1 MLDGEAIDGEAM
13 RDSKVGGV
21 KVEGE
26 VKPHLGAS
34 VLEIFEGGLDTFGL
48 YRKYENL
55 AREKN
60 CGACCVFCGVVRGEE
75 FGGDLSGVLGGF
87 GKQDFEA
94 RSFDGGKS
102 HAGLEDSKPSENL
115 ETQGGGNPASV
126 GGDSSQGDSREIEG
140 LSFDIYESLLKGWF
154 ARWEE
159 RLGGRAILCMAH
171 SRGDVM
177 VGESSFMCAII
188 SPQRRVAL
196 EYYEAFIED
205 FKHRAPIWKYDL
217 VAGRRIYASARSH
230 ALPSSGLLG

>member
-1 MLDGEAIDGEAM
+1 M
-13 RDSKVGGV
+13 
-21 KVEGE
+21 
-26 VKPHLGAS
+26 
-34 VLEIFEGGLDTFGL
+34 LEIFDGALDTFGL

-75 FGGDLSGVLGGF
+75 FGGELSGELDEGLDGAIGG
-87 GKQDFEA
+87 DFRCGEPCEKLEA
-94 RSFDGGKS
+94 K
-102 HAGLEDSKPSENL
+102 
-115 ETQGGGNPASV
+115 GGGNPASA
-126 GGDSSQGDSREIEG
+126 GGDSSQGISREIEG
-140 LSFDIYESLLKGWF
+140 LSFDIYEPLLREWF

-177 VGESSFMCAII
+177 VGESSFVCAII

-217 VAGRRIYASARSH
+217 VAGHRIYASARSH
-230 ALPSSGLLG
+230 VLPSSGLLG

>member
-1 MLDGEAIDGEAM
+1 MLDSKAIDGEAM
-13 RDSKVGGV
+13 RDSKAEGV
-21 KVEGE
+21 KVEG
-26 VKPHLGAS
+26 VASHLGAS
-34 VLEIFEGGLDTFGL
+34 MLEIFDGALDTFGL

-75 FGGDLSGVLGGF
+75 FGGDLSGELEGAIGG
-87 GKQDFEA
+87 DFRRGE
-94 RSFDGGKS
+94 
-102 HAGLEDSKPSENL
+102 LCENL
-115 ETQGGGNPASV
+115 EAKGGGNPASV
-126 GGDSSQGDSREIEG
+126 GGDSKQGDFRQIEG
-140 LSFDIYESLLKGWF
+140 LSFDVYEPLLREWF

-171 SRGDVM
+171 SRGDVV

-205 FKHRAPIWKYDL
+205 FKHHAPIWKYDL

>member
-1 MLDGEAIDGEAM
+1 M
-13 RDSKVGGV
+13 
-21 KVEGE
+21 
-26 VKPHLGAS
+26 
-34 VLEIFEGGLDTFGL
+34 LEIFDGALDTCKL

-75 FGGDLSGVLGGF
+75 FGGDLNEELDEGLDGAIGGDF
-87 GKQDFEA
+87 RRGK
-94 RSFDGGKS
+94 
-102 HAGLEDSKPSENL
+102 PCENL
-115 ETQGGGNPASV
+115 GAQGGGNPASV
-126 GGDSSQGDSREIEG
+126 GGDSERGDFREIEG
-140 LSFDIYESLLKGWF
+140 LSFDIYEPLLREWF
-154 ARWEE
+154 AHWEE

-205 FKHRAPIWKYDL
+205 FKHHAPIWKYDL
-217 VAGRRIYASARSH
+217 VAGHRIYASARSH
-230 ALPSSGLLG
+230 VLPSSGLLG

>member
-1 MLDGEAIDGEAM
+1 M
-13 RDSKVGGV
+13 
-21 KVEGE
+21 
-26 VKPHLGAS
+26 
-34 VLEIFEGGLDTFGL
+34 LEIFDGALDTFEL

-75 FGGDLSGVLGGF
+75 FGGDLSG
-87 GKQDFEA
+87 E
-94 RSFDGGKS
+94 
-102 HAGLEDSKPSENL
+102 LEGSKPSENL
-115 ETQGGGNPASV
+115 ETQGGGNPASA
-126 GGDSSQGDSREIEG
+126 GGDSRQGDSRQIEG
-140 LSFDIYESLLKGWF
+140 LSFDIYEPLLREWF

-159 RLGGRAILCMAH
+159 RLGGEAILCMAH

>member
-1 MLDGEAIDGEAM
+1 MLDGKAIDGGAM
-13 RDSKVGGV
+13 RDSKAEGV
-21 KVEGE
+21 KVEG
-26 VKPHLGAS
+26 VASHLGAS

-60 CGACCVFCGVVRGEE
+60 CGACCVFCGVVRGEK
-75 FGGDLSGVLGGF
+75 FGGDLSGEP
-87 GKQDFEA
+87 DE
-94 RSFDGGKS
+94 
-102 HAGLEDSKPSENL
+102 GLEA
-115 ETQGGGNPASV
+115 QGGGNPASV
-126 GGDSSQGDSREIEG
+126 REDSKRGDFREIEG
-140 LSFDIYESLLKGWF
+140 LSFDIYEPLLREWF
-154 ARWEE
+154 AHWEE
-159 RLGGRAILCMAH
+159 RLEGRAILCMAH

-177 VGESSFMCAII
+177 VGKSSFMCAII

-230 ALPSSGLLG
+230 VLPSSGLLG

>member
-1 MLDGEAIDGEAM
+1 M
-13 RDSKVGGV
+13 
-21 KVEGE
+21 
-26 VKPHLGAS
+26 
-34 VLEIFEGGLDTFGL
+34 LEIFEGGLDTFGL

-75 FGGDLSGVLGGF
+75 FGGDLSG
-87 GKQDFEA
+87 
-94 RSFDGGKS
+94 
-102 HAGLEDSKPSENL
+102 GL
-115 ETQGGGNPASV
+115 GGNPASV
-126 GGDSSQGDSREIEG
+126 GGDSKRGDFSQIEG
-140 LSFDIYESLLKGWF
+140 LSFDIYEPLLREWF
-154 ARWEE
+154 AHWEE

>member
-1 MLDGEAIDGEAM
+1 M
-13 RDSKVGGV
+13 
-21 KVEGE
+21 
-26 VKPHLGAS
+26 
-34 VLEIFEGGLDTFGL
+34 LEIFDGALDTFGL

-75 FGGDLSGVLGGF
+75 FGGDLRG
-87 GKQDFEA
+87 E
-94 RSFDGGKS
+94 
-102 HAGLEDSKPSENL
+102 LEDSKSCENL
-115 ETQGGGNPASV
+115 EAQGGGNPASV
-126 GGDSSQGDSREIEG
+126 GGDSKRGDFREIEG
-140 LSFDIYESLLKGWF
+140 LSFDIYEPLLREWF
-154 ARWEE
+154 AHWEE

-217 VAGRRIYASARSH
+217 VAGHRIYASARSH

>member
-1 MLDGEAIDGEAM
+1 M
-13 RDSKVGGV
+13 
-21 KVEGE
+21 
-26 VKPHLGAS
+26 
-34 VLEIFEGGLDTFGL
+34 LEIFDGALDTFGL
-48 YRKYENL
+48 YQKYENL

-75 FGGDLSGVLGGF
+75 FGGDLSGVL
-87 GKQDFEA
+87 DE
-94 RSFDGGKS
+94 
-102 HAGLEDSKPSENL
+102 GLEGAIRGDFRRGEPCENL
-115 ETQGGGNPASV
+115 EAQGGGNPTSV
-126 GGDSSQGDSREIEG
+126 GGDSKQGDFREIEG
-140 LSFDIYESLLKGWF
+140 LSFDIYEPLLREWF

-205 FKHRAPIWKYDL
+205 FKYHAPIWKYDL